1 MNARSEHSDLVGYA
15 GVETP
20 HRSGPLTTC
29 RVKSLDTGTNFMAE
43 WIDAAT
49 SSPEV
54 YARVRRQWHQNTRQ
68 QPAGSLRQREFV
80 DRQHRLTRVIDL
92 PLGRPIIEALFEKR
106 FELPQVLEIALSLT
120 RCLDDWHQMGR
131 AHGRLGGDCIYWDGG
146 SEIQLRE
153 ITVLDGQVQQDFLSL
168 PAHDVIF
175 YSPESSGSLA
185 RSISPA
191 SDLYAVGVLIFSMLS
206 ARPPIEAASA
216 SNYLDRQLCVEPP
229 RLREFGLHIPR
240 TLDDVVARLLR
251 RDPRDRYETASGL
264 LHDLVHVAVS
274 ITSAQLIE
282 SARSELATFADRS
295 PRAHSSVENAKPKRC
310 GKPFTRPRPACRASA

>member
-20 HRSGPLTTC
+20 HRIGPLTTC

-54 YARVRRQWHQNTRQ
+54 YAQVRRQWHQNTRH

-92 PLGRPIIEALFEKR
+92 PLGRPVIEALFEKR

-120 RCLDDWHQMGR
+120 RCLDDWHQTGR
-131 AHGRLGGDCIYWDGG
+131 VHGRLGGDCIYWDGG

-153 ITVLDGQVQQDFLSL
+153 ITVLDGQVQRDFLSL
-168 PAHDVIF
+168 PAPTSYFTLPSRAAHW
-175 YSPESSGSLA
+175 PEA
-185 RSISPA
+185 
-191 SDLYAVGVLIFSMLS
+191 S
-206 ARPPIEAASA
+206 ARRRTCTPSA
-216 SNYLDRQLCVEPP
+216 C
-229 RLREFGLHIPR
+229 
-240 TLDDVVARLLR
+240 
-251 RDPRDRYETASGL
+251 
-264 LHDLVHVAVS
+264 
-274 ITSAQLIE
+274 
-282 SARSELATFADRS
+282 
-295 PRAHSSVENAKPKRC
+295 
-310 GKPFTRPRPACRASA
+310 